1 MVDTVN
7 RPISRK
13 RAPPS
18 VTHSRLATLARS
30 AALTA
35 CFWSADGMAEQLRDP
50 MRPPSAGS
58 LTPWGSAT
66 PVSSGP
72 RLQTI
77 RFSARERSATIDGRR
92 VRVGDKIGSARVV
105 LITRNAVVLDDGG
118 VSQTLK
124 LFPDFG
130 KRVITPNQHPK
141 Y

>member
-1 MVDTVN
+1 MVDPVN

-13 RAPPS
+13 QAPPGA
-18 VTHSRLATLARS
+18 HSRLAALTRG
-30 AALTA
+30 AALAA
-35 CFWSADGMAEQLRDP
+35 CFWSAAGMAEPLRDP
-50 MRPPSAGS
+50 MRPPALGS
-58 LTPWGSAT
+58 LTPQGSAT

-72 RLQTI
+72 QLQAI

-130 KRVITPNQHPK
+130 KRVITPNRHPK

>member
-1 MVDTVN
+1 MVDPVN
-7 RPISRK
+7 RPSSRK
-13 RAPPS
+13 RAPS
-18 VTHSRLATLARS
+18 RAHSRLAALMRG

-35 CFWSADGMAEQLRDP
+35 CFWSAAGMAEQLRDP
-50 MRPPSAGS
+50 MRPPAPGS

-66 PVSSGP
+66 PESSGP
-72 RLQTI
+72 QLQAI

-105 LITRNAVVLDDGG
+105 LITRNAVVLNDGG